1 MKNKQNLNEHP
12 IFVVQKHNASH
23 LHYDFRLER
32 EGVLKSWAI
41 PKEPPKVAGI
51 KRLAIEVDDHT
62 LDYADFEGEI
72 PKGHYGAG
80 KVEIWDRGTYDPIKV
95 DEKEIV
101 FDLHGKILTGRY
113 CLLKFTPKDGKGNTW
128 LFFKKLQPL

>member
-101 FDLHGKILTGRY
+101 FDLHGKILIGRY
-113 CLLKFTPKDGKGNTW
+113 CLLKFMPKDGKGNTW
-128 LFFKKLQPL
+128 LFFKKLH